1 MDVSVRRAL
10 TEEERGQAIAMA
22 FANAQQEL
30 PPEACCKL
38 IELAWAEIV
47 HGVIVQGCLFDWTPR
62 FARQSILF
70 AEHATARLGYEVQR
84 RYGFYGGFDD
94 QTPPTLQAHLF
105 RLHVPPETAVPL
117 MRRFEVEL
125 RRVVGAD
132 MSEASTIAPPI
143 S

>member
-1 MDVSVRRAL
+1 MDASVRCAL
-10 TEEERGQAIAMA
+10 TEEELGQAIAMA

-30 PPEACCKL
+30 PPE
-38 IELAWAEIV
+38 
-47 HGVIVQGCLFDWTPR
+47 
-62 FARQSILF
+62 
-70 AEHATARLGYEVQR
+70 TAM
-84 RYGFYGGFDD
+84 
-94 QTPPTLQAHLF
+94 
-105 RLHVPPETAVPL
+105 PL